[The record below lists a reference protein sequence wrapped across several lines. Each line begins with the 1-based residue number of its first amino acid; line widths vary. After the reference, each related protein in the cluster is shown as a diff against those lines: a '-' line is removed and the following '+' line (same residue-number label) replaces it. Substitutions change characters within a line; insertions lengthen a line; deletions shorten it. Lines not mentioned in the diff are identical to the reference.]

1 MQTALHRFH
10 ARDLQMNKPVYGEG
24 PSRVGVRQITP
35 KIYWI
40 CHCIGKGVEH
50 YNGGFASEFAKVNP
64 ALDPT
69 ANDIIYSSYL
79 FLDEKT
85 FLIDTLGPWQH
96 ETVLEALTDL
106 LWTGASSTICGS
118 QPHRAA
124 ARREHSRYQAC
135 PFGGR
140 NPDRGRP

>member
-10 ARDLQMNKPVYGEG
+10 AEDLQMNKPVYGEG

-69 ANDIIYSSYL
+69 ANDIFYSSYL

-106 LWTGASSTICGS
+106 LDGRKLDYLWITATPSCRTPRT
-118 QPHRAA
+118 QPL
-124 ARREHSRYQAC
+124 SGV
-135 PFGGR
+135 PIGR
-140 NPDRGRP
+140 SKF